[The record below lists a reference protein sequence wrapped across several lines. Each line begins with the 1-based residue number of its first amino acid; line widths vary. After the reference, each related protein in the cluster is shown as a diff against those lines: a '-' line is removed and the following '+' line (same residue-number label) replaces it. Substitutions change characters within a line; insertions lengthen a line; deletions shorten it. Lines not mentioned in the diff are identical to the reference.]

1 MIGQYKIQI
10 RRFLSK
16 ICPLYIFIWIILG
29 SLLYAIGL
37 HFFIFPY
44 EISMGG
50 VGGISVILSQYFSVS
65 ASILLAYINYGLLLL
80 TFLILGK
87 TFALR
92 TIIGSLTTTVF
103 INLLAIC
110 LPLQATMIP
119 NIWCSGII
127 GTILVAL
134 GSAIL
139 FSCDSSSGGTDIMAL
154 ILKKFTSLDV
164 GKALLAVDFV
174 VAASAFVVFDIPTGL
189 FSLLGLFAK
198 AFIVD
203 AVIENFHTCKYF
215 VVITTEREK
224 VSDYIIKTL
233 HHGATVNTVVGE
245 YTHTEKAMIHTV
257 CKRIEAVKLR
267 SKIKEI
273 DPHAFIIITTSSEI
287 IGRGF
292 RSV

>member
-139 FSCDSSSGGTDIMAL
+139 FSCDSSSGGTDIIAL
-154 ILKKFTSLDV
+154 IIQKFHRIKIGT
-164 GKALLAVDFV
+164 ALLISDILIVILLFFIFDNITI
-174 VAASAFVVFDIPTGL
+174 AFVSIVCFL
-189 FSLLGLFAK
+189 FKIYGINF
-198 AFIVD
+198 FI
-203 AVIENFHTCKYF
+203 ACIR
-215 VVITTEREK
+215 I
-224 VSDYIIKTL
+224 
-233 HHGATVNTVVGE
+233 
-245 YTHTEKAMIHTV
+245 YTK
-257 CKRIEAVKLR
+257 
-267 SKIKEI
+267 
-273 DPHAFIIITTSSEI
+273 TTSTQC
-287 IGRGF
+287 R
-292 RSV
+292 